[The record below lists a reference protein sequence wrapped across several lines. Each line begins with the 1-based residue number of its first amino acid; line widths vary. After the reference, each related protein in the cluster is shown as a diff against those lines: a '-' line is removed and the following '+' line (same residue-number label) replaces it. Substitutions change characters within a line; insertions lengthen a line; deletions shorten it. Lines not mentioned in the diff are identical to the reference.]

1 MDPVD
6 RLAERW
12 YEECQKQGLPTDSY
26 HPLQAGLRAFLPVDA
41 TAGIAYRDEHPFV
54 LALTPAALLFFA
66 PPAVD
71 QLLDAF
77 ALPITSI
84 RALAVNSGHA
94 STVRANYRLCTW
106 TLREAD
112 GPSRV
117 HQTRRVIGNGFDSDN
132 GGEAV
137 MLGLSQRLGWTTP
150 LYQKE
155 EK

>member
-1 MDPVD
+1 MDLAD

-12 YEECQKQGLPTDSY
+12 YEESQEQGLPTDSY
-26 HPLQAGLRAFLPVDA
+26 HPLKAGLRAFLPVDA
-41 TAGIAYRDEHPFV
+41 PAGIAYRDEHPFV
-54 LALTPAALLFFA
+54 LALAPEALLFFA

-77 ALPITSI
+77 ALPIASI
-84 RALAVNSGHA
+84 RVLAVSSGHV
-94 STVRANYRLCTW
+94 STPRTNYRLCTW

-112 GPSRV
+112 GSPCV

-137 MLGLSQRLGWTTP
+137 MLGLSQRLGWPTP

-155 EK
+155 GK

>member
-1 MDPVD
+1 MDPTD

-12 YEECQKQGLPTDSY
+12 YEECQAQGLPTDSY
-26 HPLQAGLRAFLPVDA
+26 HALKAGLRAFLPGGA
-41 TAGIAYRDEHPFV
+41 PAGIAYSDEHPFV
-54 LALTPAALLFFA
+54 LALAPEVLLFFA

-77 ALPITSI
+77 ALPIASI
-84 RALAVNSGHA
+84 RALAVSSGHA

-112 GPSRV
+112 GTPRV
-117 HQTRRVIGNGFDSDN
+117 HRTRRVIGNGFDSDN

-137 MLGLSQRLGWTTP
+137 MLGLSQRLGWPIP
-150 LYQKE
+150 LFQKE
-155 EK
+155 GK